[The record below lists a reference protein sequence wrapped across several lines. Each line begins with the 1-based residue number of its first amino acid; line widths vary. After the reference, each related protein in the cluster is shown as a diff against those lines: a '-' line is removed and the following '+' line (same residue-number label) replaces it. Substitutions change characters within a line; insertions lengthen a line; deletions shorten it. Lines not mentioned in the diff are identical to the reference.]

1 VIPEFD
7 FEGDLP
13 PGVHIAT
20 VGEVKERF
28 GRFSRTDRRPKLFAK
43 LSELHEAARNAGIV
57 DRFIIAGSFVTA
69 KAVPNDVRFAH
80 QRLRLMVDV
89 LIIFNA
95 AAEITQLRPN
105 QRLLV
110 DRDAIR
116 RRFRGDDLDVLPVRN
131 GTIRMQTALEFFQY
145 NRNAK
150 PVGIVEVIL

>member
-1 VIPEFD
+1 MIPEFD
-7 FEGDLP
+7 FDGELP
-13 PGVHIAT
+13 PGVHTAT
-20 VGEVKERF
+20 LEDVRQRF

-43 LSELHEAARNAGIV
+43 LSELVEAARTAGIV

-69 KAVPNDVRFAH
+69 KAVPNDV
-80 QRLRLMVDV
+80 DI

-95 AAEITQLRPN
+95 ATDITQLRLN

-131 GTIRMQTALEFFQY
+131 GTRRMQAALEFFQY
-145 NRNAK
+145 NRDAK
-150 PVGIVEVIL
+150 PIGIVEVIL